1 MEKMA
6 NYGRYKML
14 FSILAVVLFIWG
26 AFGAMEITKASYTG
40 YTISPDNVVTQV
52 RAGSPAETA
61 GVRVGDKVTKIDG
74 YAVESVA
81 GFYERGRPAVGS
93 AGSLTVMRDGA
104 EQALAFS
111 YAAQPTADMLASS
124 GGGASSGARA
134 LIGLALL
141 ILGLM
146 AYLRNPTRLS
156 TIFCT
161 LSLMLALLFLP
172 GPYFAAAGVRRVTNA
187 IIELIVG
194 AMLATL
200 LYYCL
205 NFPRVKE
212 VLNSRPWLRKAIF
225 IVAPLLGLV
234 FALVNLA
241 APDISAGNSML
252 LNVLAGVIYG
262 GYLLLA
268 VIGVIHSYAK
278 SSAEERSASGL
289 NLMLLGVVIGIG
301 PLVIAILYHTILPH
315 VGDLPGERF
324 WGVTW
329 IAVPIC
335 LALAL
340 MKLEPAAAAAKA
352 GEEAMT

>member
-74 YAVESVA
+74 DAVESVA
-81 GFYERGRPAVGS
+81 GFYERGRAAVDS
-93 AGSLTVMRDGA
+93 AGSLAVMRDGV
-104 EQALAFS
+104 EQTLPFK
-111 YAAQPTADMLASS
+111 YAAQPTADMLAT
-124 GGGASSGARA
+124 SGAGA
-134 LIGLALL
+134 LIGLAFL

-146 AYLRNPTRLS
+146 AYLKNPTRLS
-156 TIFCT
+156 TIFCA

-172 GPYFAAAGVRRVTNA
+172 GPYFAAAGVRRVTTA
-187 IIELIVG
+187 IIALIVG

-212 VLNSRPWLRKAIF
+212 VLASRPWLRQAIF

-241 APDISAGNSML
+241 APNISAGNSML
-252 LNVLAGVIYG
+252 LNYVVGVIYG
-262 GYLLLA
+262 GYFLLA
-268 VIGVIHSYAK
+268 VIGVIHSYVK
-278 SSAEERSASGL
+278 SGAVERGASGL
-289 NLMLLGVVIGIG
+289 NLMLLGVVIGFV
-301 PLVIAILYHTILPH
+301 PLLISILYHTILPH
-315 VGDLPGERF
+315 AGDLPGERF

-352 GEEAMT
+352 GEEATT